1 MIREDSKR
9 VKFTFKFVLKIKI
22 KIKNKN
28 EVEIIEIIGH
38 KSIINLLY

>member
-9 VKFTFKFVLKIKI
+9 VKFTLKFVLKIKI